1 MQGHTA
7 RGVAYYRC
15 RYPQEYALANTV
27 SHPTTVYIREDA
39 ILPTLDSWLAR
50 ALAPPRLSRTLD
62 TMLAA
67 QTRTTSDLALEQAR
81 RAIEDSNAKLARY
94 RAALDAG
101 ADPTVVTG
109 WIAQAQADKTVAER
123 DLRQARQG
131 QERQLTREEISGL
144 VETLGDVAAALAE
157 VEPVEKTD
165 LYRHLGL
172 RLTYQV
178 RTNTVKADLK
188 IDETYRGVM
197 DRVRGGIRTI
207 TPPPVT
213 LTGELV
219 LPGHP

>member
-27 SHPTTVYIREDA
+27 SHPTNVYLREDA
-39 ILPTLDSWLAR
+39 ILPALDSWLAR
-50 ALAPPRLSRTLD
+50 ALAPPQLSTTLD
-62 TMLAA
+62 AMVAA
-67 QTRTTSDLALEQAR
+67 QTSTTADDLACEQAR

-101 ADPTVVTG
+101 ADPAVVTG
-109 WIAQAQADKTVAER
+109 WIAQAQAEKTTAER
-123 DLRQARQG
+123 DLREARQG
-131 QERQLTREEISGL
+131 QERQLTREEISSL
-144 VETLGDVAAALAE
+144 VASLGEAAKAFAE

-178 RTNTVKADLK
+178 ETNTVKAYLK
-188 IDETYRGVM
+188 IDDAYRGVM
-197 DRVRGGIRTI
+197 DRVRGGT
-207 TPPPVT
+207 
-213 LTGELV
+213 
-219 LPGHP
+219 